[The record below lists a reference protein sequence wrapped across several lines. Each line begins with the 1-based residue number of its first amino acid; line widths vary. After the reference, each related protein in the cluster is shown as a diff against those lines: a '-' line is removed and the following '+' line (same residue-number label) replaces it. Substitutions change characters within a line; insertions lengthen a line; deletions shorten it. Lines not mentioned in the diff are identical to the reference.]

1 MTPADWIGIAALMV
15 APTLAFVGV
24 VYRAGQV
31 TSAIKSMQAQIE
43 DNGRRISAVERW
55 ITNRANGGGPRP
67 RRQGH

>member
-31 TSAIKSMQAQIE
+31 TSAIKAMQAQLE
-43 DNGRRISAVERW
+43 DNGRRITSVERW
-55 ITNRANGGGPRP
+55 IQNRANGGQRP
-67 RRQGH
+67 RRQDR